1 MTPEREGR
9 EGDSQGMPRI
19 NNEPYVHDAMIVDI
33 ESRKALG
40 TKRYGTPLQAHN
52 GRNALL
58 DAYEEALDLAVYLK
72 QALIE
77 QDDVPEVEVTT
88 DKPVPISEVPVSP
101 MQRRSG
107 AKNVSSPHLQAAFID
122 EARHAMGQPTVED
135 AQALVGKQIKIV
147 FNVDWTP
154 ATGELTEV
162 VTHPSAGSGPYLILD
177 GYRERIYP
185 LNSIQSIDVVDE

>member
-1 MTPEREGR
+1 MREREGR
-9 EGDSQGMPRI
+9 EGDSQDMPNI
-19 NNEPYVHDAMIVDI
+19 NDQPYVHDAMIADI

-40 TKRYGTPLQAHN
+40 TRRYGTPLQPHN

-58 DAYEEALDLAVYLK
+58 DAYEESLDLAVYLK
-72 QALIE
+72 QALME
-77 QDDVPEVEVTT
+77 KDEDVPEVEVTT
-88 DKPVPISEVPVSP
+88 DKPVPISVVGGTTPV
-101 MQRRSG
+101 RRSG

-135 AQALVGKQIKIV
+135 AQALMGKQVKIV

-154 ATGELTEV
+154 ATGKLTDV

-177 GYRERIYP
+177 DYRERIYP
-185 LNSIQSIDVVDE
+185 LNAIQSIDVVDE

>member
-1 MTPEREGR
+1 
-9 EGDSQGMPRI
+9 
-19 NNEPYVHDAMIVDI
+19 
-33 ESRKALG
+33 
-40 TKRYGTPLQAHN
+40 
-52 GRNALL
+52 
-58 DAYEEALDLAVYLK
+58 
-72 QALIE
+72 
-77 QDDVPEVEVTT
+77 VTT
-88 DKPVPISEVPVSP
+88 DKPVPISEVPVVP